1 MSPPLSHKDAQR
13 MKYESKWKYTIAD
26 YQTWGPMMMML
37 NEKTKYNG
45 FNVSIAD
52 F

>member
-1 MSPPLSHKDAQR
+1 MSPPLSHKDAQS

-37 NEKTKYNG
+37 NEQTKYNG